1 MGSDDSQSDTVTR
14 RGRLAARV
22 RGGEL
27 TVTPGVFDLVS
38 ARIADDAGF
47 DALYMTGYGIAA
59 SHLGLPDAG
68 LVSYA
73 DMVERARAIATAV
86 SAPLIADADT
96 GFGGLL
102 NVRHTVQGYEAA
114 GVAAIQLEDQEF
126 PKKCGHAAGR
136 TVVPTAEMVTKIE
149 VALEA
154 RTDDDFLVIARTD
167 ARTSLGLDEAI
178 ARGRAFAAAGADLVF
193 VESPETE
200 DEFARIAAEIDVPL
214 VANMVEGGY
223 SPLLSADKLRT
234 LGYALQIWPVT
245 GLLAA
250 AARLRQAYGI
260 LRETGTSAGLDEV
273 LPIGEMHRLMG
284 FDEVWAFDER
294 WAE

>member
-14 RGRLAARV
+14 RERLAARV

>member
-1 MGSDDSQSDTVTR
+1 MGRDDSRSDTVSR
-14 RGRLAARV
+14 RRRLATRV

-27 TVTPGVFDLVS
+27 TVAPGVFDLVS

-47 DALYMTGYGIAA
+47 DALYMTGYGVAA

-73 DMVERARAIATAV
+73 DMVERARTIATAV

-126 PKKCGHAAGR
+126 PKKCGHTPGR
-136 TVVPTAEMVTKIE
+136 TVVPTADMVTKIE

-154 RTDDDFLVIARTD
+154 RSDDDFLVIARTD

-200 DEFARIAAEIDVPL
+200 DEFARIAAEVDTPL

-223 SPLLSADKLRT
+223 SPLLSAETLRS

-245 GLLAA
+245 GLLAT
-250 AARLRQAYGI
+250 AARLRSVYRH
-260 LRETGTSAGLDEV
+260 LREEGASGGVEEM
-273 LPIGEMHRLMG
+273 LPIADMHRLMG
-284 FDEVWAFDER
+284 FEEVWAFDER